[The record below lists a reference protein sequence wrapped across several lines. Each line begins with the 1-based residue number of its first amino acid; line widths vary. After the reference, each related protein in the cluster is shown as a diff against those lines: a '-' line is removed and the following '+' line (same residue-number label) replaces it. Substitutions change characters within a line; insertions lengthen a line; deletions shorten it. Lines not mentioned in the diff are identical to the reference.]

1 MKKIKI
7 TESITSRDESLTKF
21 LRETSKYPLL
31 TMEEEITLSQK
42 AKQGDLKARDK
53 IVLSNARFLVSIA
66 KKYQYTGLPLM
77 DLISE
82 GQFGLID
89 AVNRFDETRGFK
101 LITFAVWHI
110 RQHIHK
116 FVNSQQRMIRLPAN
130 QIIIGSKVNR
140 LSQQLEQV
148 LERFPTQNEILESSE
163 LTITQIKD
171 SITNPNSVLSIDKVT
186 NVENGGRLMDVLENP
201 NVDNTDHILDLES
214 NQINLDRLFT
224 ILPKRQM
231 KIVQHFFGTNGFSH
245 LTLEEIADSVGLSK
259 ERTRQIK
266 DDGMKRLSEAVRT
279 TGLLRN
285 Y

>member
-21 LRETSKYPLL
+21 LREASRYPLL
-31 TMEEEITLSQK
+31 TMEEEVILSQK
-42 AKQGDLKARDK
+42 VKQGDLKARDK

-116 FVNSQQRMIRLPAN
+116 FINAQLRMIRLPTN
-130 QIIIGSKVNR
+130 QIIIGTRLHR
-140 LSQQLEQV
+140 LSQELEQV
-148 LERFPTQNEILESSE
+148 LERPPTQNELMDSSE
-163 LTITQIKD
+163 FTVAQIRD
-171 SITNPNSVLSIDKVT
+171 TSTNPNLMLSIDKIS
-186 NVENGGRLMDVLENP
+186 NEDSGSCLMDVLP
-201 NVDNTDHILDLES
+201 NNNTPKTDHDLDVES
-214 NQINLDRLFT
+214 DQINLDRLFT
-224 ILPKRQM
+224 ILPLRQM

-245 LTLEEIADSVGLSK
+245 LTLEEIAETVGLSK

-266 DDGMKRLSEAVRT
+266 DDGMKRLSAAVKSS
-279 TGLLRN
+279 GLMGN
-285 Y
+285 

>member
-21 LRETSKYPLL
+21 LRSTSKYPLL
-31 TMEEEITLSQK
+31 SMEEEVFLSQK
-42 AKQGDLKARDK
+42 AKQGDTKARDK

-89 AVNRFDETRGFK
+89 AVNRFDETKGFK
-101 LITFAVWHI
+101 LISFAVWHI

-116 FVNSQQRMIRLPAN
+116 FIYAQQKMIRLPAN
-130 QIIIGSKVNR
+130 QLIIGSKVNR
-140 LSQQLEQV
+140 LTQQLEQI
-148 LERFPTQNEILESSE
+148 LERSPTQNELIESSD
-163 LTITQIKD
+163 LTIAQIKD
-171 SITNPNSVLSIDKVT
+171 SVTNPSSVLSIDKIT
-186 NVENGGRLMDVLENP
+186 NPDSGGRLMDVLENK
-201 NVDNTDHILDLES
+201 NTPKADYNLELES
-214 NQINLDRLFT
+214 NQINLDRLFK
-224 ILPKRQM
+224 ILPVRQM

-245 LTLEEIADSVGLSK
+245 LTLEEIAETVGLSK

-266 DDGMKRLSEAVRT
+266 DDGMKRLSAAVRI
-279 TGLLRN
+279 TGVLRS
-285 Y
+285 

>member
-31 TMEEEITLSQK
+31 TTEEEISLSRK
-42 AKQGDLKARDK
+42 ARQGDLKARDR

-66 KKYQYTGLPLM
+66 KKYLYTGLSLM

-110 RQHIHK
+110 RQHIHRYIYA
-116 FVNSQQRMIRLPAN
+116 QQRFIRLPAN
-130 QIIIGSKVNR
+130 QIIIGSRVNR
-140 LSQQLEQV
+140 LTQDLEQV
-148 LERFPTQNEILESSE
+148 LERYPTQMELLESCE
-163 LTITQIKD
+163 LTFAQIKD
-171 SITNPNSVLSIDKVT
+171 CATNPNTVLSIDRIT
-186 NVENGGRLMDVLENP
+186 NNENGGRLIDVIEDK
-201 NVDNTDHILDLES
+201 NVSNTDYLLDLES
-214 NQINLDRLFT
+214 NQINLNRLFT
-224 ILPKRQM
+224 ILPPRQM

-245 LTLEEIADSVGLSK
+245 LTLEEIADVVGLSK

-266 DDGMKRLSEAVRT
+266 DDGMKRLSAAVNT

>member
-31 TMEEEITLSQK
+31 LASEEIALLQK
-42 AKQGDLKARDK
+42 AKQGDTKAKDK
-53 IVLSNARFLVSIA
+53 LILSNVRFLVSVA
-66 KKYQYTGLPLM
+66 KRYLFTGLPLM

-110 RQHIHK
+110 RQHIHR
-116 FVNSQQRMIRLPAN
+116 FVYAQQKSIRLPAN
-130 QIIIGSKVNR
+130 QIIIASKLNR

-148 LERFPTQNEILESSE
+148 LERLPTQSELLESCE
-163 LTITQIKD
+163 LTIAQIKD
-171 SITNPNSVLSIDKVT
+171 VTTNPSSVLSIDKIS
-186 NVENGGRLMDVLENP
+186 NLDNGGRLIDILENKNEP
-201 NVDNTDHILDLES
+201 RTDYNLELES
-214 NQINLDRLFT
+214 DQIDLDRLFRT
-224 ILPKRQM
+224 LPLRQM

-245 LTLEEIADSVGLSK
+245 LTLEEIAGTVGLSK

-266 DDGMKRLSEAVRT
+266 DDGMRRLAAAVKS
-279 TGLLRN
+279 TGLLRG
-285 Y
+285 

>member
-7 TESITSRDESLTKF
+7 TESITNKDESLTKF
-21 LRETSKYPLL
+21 LREASRYPLL
-31 TMEEEITLSQK
+31 TMDEEIYLSQK
-42 AKQGDLKARDK
+42 AKQGDIKARDK

-89 AVNRFDETRGFK
+89 AVNRFDATRGFK

-116 FVNSQQRMIRLPAN
+116 FVNAQLRMIRLPTN
-130 QIIIGSKVNR
+130 QIIIGTKINR
-140 LSQQLEQV
+140 LSQQLEQI
-148 LERFPTQNEILESSE
+148 LERLPTLNELIESSE
-163 LTITQIKD
+163 LTIAQVRET
-171 SITNPNSVLSIDKVT
+171 STNTNSVVSIDKISNTDV
-186 NVENGGRLMDVLENP
+186 GGCLIDVLENKNAP
-201 NVDNTDHILDLES
+201 KTDCNLDLES
-214 NQINLDRLFT
+214 DQIDLDRLFK
-224 ILPKRQM
+224 ILPIRQM

-245 LTLEEIADSVGLSK
+245 LTLEEIAETVGLSK

-266 DDGMKRLSEAVRT
+266 DDGMKRLSAAVKS
-279 TGLLRN
+279 TGLLR

>member
-21 LRETSKYPLL
+21 LREASRYPLL
-31 TMEEEITLSQK
+31 TMEEEVILSQK
-42 AKQGDLKARDK
+42 VKQGDLKARDK

-116 FVNSQQRMIRLPAN
+116 FINAQLRMIRLPTN
-130 QIIIGSKVNR
+130 QIIIGTRLHR
-140 LSQQLEQV
+140 LSQELEQV
-148 LERFPTQNEILESSE
+148 LERPPTQNELMDSCE
-163 LTITQIKD
+163 LTVAQIRD
-171 SITNPNSVLSIDKVT
+171 TSTNPNLMLSIDKIS
-186 NVENGGRLMDVLENP
+186 NADSGSCLIDVLANTNTP
-201 NVDNTDHILDLES
+201 RTDHNLDLES
-214 NQINLDRLFT
+214 DQINLDRLFT
-224 ILPKRQM
+224 ILPLRQM

-245 LTLEEIADSVGLSK
+245 LTLEEIAETVGLSK

-266 DDGMKRLSEAVRT
+266 DDGMKRLSAAVKN
-279 TGLLRN
+279 TGLLGN
-285 Y
+285 